1 MPFFI
6 YSFILWLSIF
16 SSKPMAAEIAPFVEV
31 LSSGKNLYLGELHGT
46 VEVPQLVREIVDAT
60 LVTSTLPVA
69 VSLELPLAAKNGESP
84 FWEGTDGRSSQA
96 MYALVQYLL
105 ALEILVIFLALVF
118 GALLGTKKPK
128 YRCYRCILLFF

>member
-46 VEVPQLVREIVDAT
+46 VEVP
-60 LVTSTLPVA
+60 
-69 VSLELPLAAKNGESP
+69 
-84 FWEGTDGRSSQA
+84 
-96 MYALVQYLL
+96 
-105 ALEILVIFLALVF
+105 
-118 GALLGTKKPK
+118 
-128 YRCYRCILLFF
+128 